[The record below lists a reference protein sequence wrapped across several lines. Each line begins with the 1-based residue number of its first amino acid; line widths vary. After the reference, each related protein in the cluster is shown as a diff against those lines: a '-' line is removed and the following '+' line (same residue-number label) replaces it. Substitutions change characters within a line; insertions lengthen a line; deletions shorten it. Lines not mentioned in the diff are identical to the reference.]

1 MKVKEKF
8 NKLMDYRTI
17 FKDSSKL
24 YGGLCL
30 CYIIIC
36 TVMIIDMS
44 LYEDTKKWKTITV
57 LLVYLIIIILYGMLS
72 RIMNEV

>member
-24 YGGLCL
+24 YGGLSA
-30 CYIIIC
+30 CYAILFI
-36 TVMIIDMS
+36 VMIIELS
-44 LYEDTKKWKTITV
+44 LYEDNKKWKSITMV
-57 LLVYLIIIILYGMLS
+57 LIYLFIFMLYGMLS
-72 RIMNEV
+72 RIMNEA